1 MTDDELI
8 ARANLGEAAAFEELY
23 RRYRD
28 WVVRLALRFTATE
41 EDAYDVLQ
49 ETFAYFFRKFP
60 GFELTAALKTFLYP
74 VVKHIA
80 LDLRRKRRP
89 AADVDELAEVLPAP
103 AVSESASDVA
113 RILESLP
120 PLHREVALLRFV
132 DDLSLPQI
140 AAALDVP
147 LGTVK
152 SRLHHAVA
160 ALRKANRGGK
170 FFEAP

>member
-113 RILESLP
+113 
-120 PLHREVALLRFV
+120 
-132 DDLSLPQI
+132 
-140 AAALDVP
+140 AA
-147 LGTVK
+147 
-152 SRLHHAVA
+152 S
-160 ALRKANRGGK
+160 
-170 FFEAP
+170 AP